1 METIRQT
8 LKVPKNHEV
17 KIKIP
22 DYVNENDSVEAIVI
36 IGLEDNKKK
45 IDELKKAMNDKLFLE
60 DINQIKKDFENVDL
74 EDWD

>member
-60 DINQIKKDFENVDL
+60 DLNEIEKDFENVDL

>member
-36 IGLEDNKKK
+36 IGLEDQKKK
-45 IDELKKAMNDKLFLE
+45 IEELKKAMNDKLFLE
-60 DINQIKKDFENVDL
+60 DLNQIRNDFEGVDL

>member
-60 DINQIKKDFENVDL
+60 DLNQIKKDFENVDL

>member
-45 IDELKKAMNDKLFLE
+45 IDELKEKSDAFVGEMARLVDNLIE
-60 DINQIKKDFENVDL
+60 KK
-74 EDWD
+74 

>member
-8 LKVPKNHEV
+8 LKAPKNHEV

-36 IGLEDNKKK
+36 IGLEDQKKK
-45 IDELKKAMNDKLFLE
+45 IEELKKAMNDKLFLE
-60 DINQIKKDFENVDL
+60 DLNQIRNDFEGVDL

>member
-8 LKVPKNHEV
+8 LKVPKNREL

-36 IGLEDNKKK
+36 IGLEDQKKK
-45 IDELKKAMNDKLFLE
+45 IKELKKAMNDKLFLE
-60 DINQIKKDFENVDL
+60 DLNQIRNDFEGVDL

>member
-60 DINQIKKDFENVDL
+60 DHNQIKKDFENVDL